1 MNIFDYFIVALYL
14 ALTLGLGFA
23 LRKQK
28 SEGDFFLGGRT
39 MGWFPLSL
47 SAMATQLSAI
57 SFISA
62 PAFVGLRENGGLKWL
77 TYEFS
82 LPLAM
87 IVVMFVIMP
96 ALYRSGHIS
105 IYEYLQKRFHIS
117 TRVFISVT
125 FQIARCFATAI
136 MVYAT
141 GIILESVLA
150 IPFWASV
157 SLIGIIT
164 LIYSFFG
171 GMKAVVYTDAIQMC
185 LVIGGLLLC
194 FIFAIV
200 ELGGF
205 GAFLSQVDPD
215 RLKAVDFTSY
225 GFSGDEFGFWPMLL
239 GGFILYASYYGCD
252 QTQAQRALSAKDMGD
267 VRKMLLANGL
277 LRFPVTLLYC
287 FAGLAIGVV
296 AMGNPEFLA
305 TIPKDRPDYLMPRY
319 IIEYLPHGVIG
330 LLLVAILSAAM
341 STLSSG
347 INSLA
352 AVTMEDMAMLGHPA
366 KDGKSAVMRSRYLAL
381 FWGVL
386 TLVLSAFA
394 GNIAKTV
401 IEAIN
406 KVGSCMYGPVL
417 AVFILGIVFKRVGAT
432 AANIGLIVGL
442 ALNVYLWLFQDNV
455 FWMWWNFIGIVVTM
469 SVALSAQAILKSQ
482 AQEYAFAAPADEKS
496 VKSSPYVIGLM
507 LYFVAIVLVSV
518 SLNALGG

>member
-1 MNIFDYFIVALYL
+1 MNTLDYIIVAGYL

-39 MGWFPLSL
+39 MGWMPLSL

-77 TYEFS
+77 TYEFA

-87 IVVMFVIMP
+87 VFTMFVIMP

-105 IYEYLQKRFHIS
+105 IYEYLEKRFSRS
-117 TRVFISVT
+117 TRVFISVA

-141 GIILESVLA
+141 GIILESVLSV
-150 IPFWASV
+150 PFWLSI
-157 SLIGIIT
+157 SLIGVIT
-164 LIYSFFG
+164 LVYSFMG

-185 LVIGGLLLC
+185 LVVAGLVLC
-194 FIFAIV
+194 FAFALG
-200 ELGGF
+200 ELGGM
-205 GAFLSQVDPD
+205 GAMLAEVDPS
-215 RLKAVDFTSY
+215 RLKAVDFSNY

-252 QTQAQRALSAKDMGD
+252 QTQAQRALSARSLSD
-267 VRKMLLANGL
+267 VRKMLLTNGL
-277 LRFPVTLLYC
+277 LRFPITLLYC
-287 FAGLAIGVV
+287 FAGLAIGTV
-296 AMGNPEFLA
+296 ALSNPEFLA
-305 TIPKDRPDYLMPRY
+305 TIPADKPDYLMPRY
-319 IIEYLPHGVIG
+319 IIEYLPHGIIG

-347 INSLA
+347 INSLS
-352 AVTMEDMAMLGHPA
+352 AVTMEDLNMIGMGT
-366 KDGKSAVMRSRYLAL
+366 KTEKQAVMRSRWLAI
-381 FWGVL
+381 FWGGL
-386 TLVLSAFA
+386 TLLLSAFA
-394 GNIAKTV
+394 GNIAPTV

-417 AVFILGIVFKRVGAT
+417 SVFVIGILFKRVGALS
-432 AANIGLIVGL
+432 ANIGLLVGL
-442 ALNVYLWLFQDNV
+442 ALNIYMWLFMPNI
-455 FWMWWNFIGIVVTM
+455 FWMWWNFIGVVVTTL
-469 SVALSAQAILKSQ
+469 VALAAQAILKGEPKS
-482 AQEYAFAAPADEKS
+482 YVLAAASDETRSNAK
-496 VKSSPYVIGLM
+496 PYIIGLG
-507 LYFVAIVLVSV
+507 LYFVAIIAVTL
-518 SLNALGG
+518 SLANIAG